1 MARTFLS
8 YEDLRRT
15 GVLSSEATALQYCLD
30 VELLRPNHF
39 CPECQ
44 TYMEL
49 RSCASTK
56 YSDGYCWSCPGG
68 QHHLSVRARSILY
81 NGNITFIN
89 FLHLLWIFVNGTSV
103 AGAARILD
111 MNEKT
116 VRSFYKAIRQCMV
129 EDLLENGAT
138 RKIGGRGHIVE
149 IDESKFGKRKYHRGR
164 RVIGKWIVGGYCRT
178 TGECFL
184 VECTDNK
191 RNHHTLLRLIKQHVI
206 LTDKWKGYNALRH
219 HGYTHLV
226 VNHSR
231 GFVDPVTG
239 VHTNTCEGM
248 WFHAKRHMLR
258 GHGRTRGVPQVVVPE
273 MCPRCA
279 RGVPQVVVP
288 EIVPEMCPRCA
299 RDVPEVC
306 PRCAPGGCARDVP
319 QVCFVPEVCPR
330 CAPGVP
336 EIVPQV
342 CPRCASADYR
352 VTRNTYCSVIR

>member
-191 RNHHTLLRLIKQHVI
+191 RNHHTLLRLIKQHVAPETII

-231 GFVDPVTG
+231 GFVDPVTPSG
-239 VHTNTCEGM
+239 HVVSRQET
-248 WFHAKRHMLR
+248 HAT
-258 GHGRTRGVPQVVVPE
+258 RTRQDA
-273 MCPRCA
+273 RCA
-279 RGVPQVVVP
+279 PGG
-288 EIVPEMCPRCA
+288 CA

-306 PRCAPGGCARDVP
+306 PRCAPGGCARDCARDVPEMCPRCARGVPQVVVPEMCPRCALCPRCARDVP
-319 QVCFVPEVCPR
+319 QVCPRLCPR
-330 CAPGVP
+330 CAPGVHRQITELP
-336 EIVPQV
+336 YLLI
-342 CPRCASADYR
+342 Y
-352 VTRNTYCSVIR
+352 

>member
-191 RNHHTLLRLIKQHVI
+191 RNHHTLLRLIKQHVAPETII

-219 HGYTHLV
+219 HPHLV

-258 GHGRTRGVPQVVVPE
+258 GHGRTRGVPQVVVP
-273 MCPRCA
+273 
-279 RGVPQVVVP
+279 G
-288 EIVPEMCPRCA
+288 
-299 RDVPEVC
+299 
-306 PRCAPGGCARDVP
+306 VP

-352 VTRNTYCSVIR
+352 VTNYCYKV

>member
-15 GVLSSEATALQYCLD
+15 GVLSSEATTLQYCLD

-68 QHHLSVRARSILY
+68 QHHLSVRARSVLY
-81 NGNITFIN
+81 NRNITFIN

-138 RKIGGRGHIVE
+138 RKI
-149 IDESKFGKRKYHRGR
+149 
-164 RVIGKWIVGGYCRT
+164 
-178 TGECFL
+178 L
-184 VECTDNK
+184 
-191 RNHHTLLRLIKQHVI
+191 
-206 LTDKWKGYNALRH
+206 
-219 HGYTHLV
+219 
-226 VNHSR
+226 
-231 GFVDPVTG
+231 
-239 VHTNTCEGM
+239 
-248 WFHAKRHMLR
+248 
-258 GHGRTRGVPQVVVPE
+258 
-273 MCPRCA
+273 
-279 RGVPQVVVP
+279 
-288 EIVPEMCPRCA
+288 
-299 RDVPEVC
+299 
-306 PRCAPGGCARDVP
+306 
-319 QVCFVPEVCPR
+319 
-330 CAPGVP
+330 
-336 EIVPQV
+336 
-342 CPRCASADYR
+342 
-352 VTRNTYCSVIR
+352 

>member
-81 NGNITFIN
+81 NRNITFIN

-129 EDLLENGAT
+129 EDLL
-138 RKIGGRGHIVE
+138 
-149 IDESKFGKRKYHRGR
+149 
-164 RVIGKWIVGGYCRT
+164 
-178 TGECFL
+178 
-184 VECTDNK
+184 
-191 RNHHTLLRLIKQHVI
+191 
-206 LTDKWKGYNALRH
+206 
-219 HGYTHLV
+219 
-226 VNHSR
+226 
-231 GFVDPVTG
+231 
-239 VHTNTCEGM
+239 
-248 WFHAKRHMLR
+248 
-258 GHGRTRGVPQVVVPE
+258 
-273 MCPRCA
+273 
-279 RGVPQVVVP
+279 
-288 EIVPEMCPRCA
+288 
-299 RDVPEVC
+299 
-306 PRCAPGGCARDVP
+306 
-319 QVCFVPEVCPR
+319 VCPR

-352 VTRNTYCSVIR
+352 VTLLLIKCSL